1 MPLLFLI
8 LISSFNYINLQA
20 NDNKFKCKKEDVN
33 REIEI
38 GDEVTLCI
46 HSKELNQKIAYKL
59 KVDKY
64 SIITIKGGFEKLI
77 PNMPDEDSKSKET
90 DSMRLRNLIY
100 DSNVEDKRDN
110 LGEKG
115 ENKDKENN
123 EETLF
128 DDNENNDD
136 SRLLTLEEEKEEEEE
151 KEKEE
156 QNNEN
161 PNNDEQ
167 KEYPEKNEDNR
178 EEENNEEEGKN
189 DEENKKPEIQNED
202 QTDNDEIKINSI
214 NDVEDKEDENKEE
227 EKQKEE
233 NEEEEKQKEENEE
246 EEKQKEENE
255 EEEKQKEEN
264 EEEEKQEEKK
274 QEEEKEEEEKEEEE
288 KKEEPHK
295 RSAYEMEGAKPP
307 LSMYTRRVMNVSKI
321 NDYLQSDST
330 RGRVGSRN
338 LGNTCFMN
346 SSIACLS
353 NCTELT
359 YYFLK
364 GDYLK
369 DINEENSL
377 GMRGKLAKEW
387 GNLMKQYWVEDTRV
401 GDPSDFKYIIGQKCE
416 RFRGYGQ
423 QDSNEFMSVFLD
435 YLNEDLNATT
445 KKEYVEL
452 KEKGEDETDEQ
463 SARRFWEINLKRNNS
478 IVTDLFCGQFK
489 STITCPDCGWINIT
503 FDPFDTI
510 NLPLLTQIK
519 KHSGW
524 GSENV
529 EKFNFFYIPKNVTRE
544 PICLTIKDISNEEYI
559 SSVIDRI
566 KKEKSFFYHDKI
578 DDLLMLDILRKEK
591 YGYAEKTQIVRQ
603 FVYDDE
609 FIYSFDFNRE
619 NDKIILPVY
628 FYSQNLEKE
637 NKSRY
642 PRMVICHKDH
652 TLNDIKKKIY
662 FYLRKYILSP
672 FLKDN
677 EEKDELSSEIEKYL
691 LDEKNELPD
700 DKIYEKIEEEYNKV
714 FKKYNTDEKEEK
726 SDEDKNKDSDEEKN
740 KDSDE
745 EKNKDSDEDKNKDSD
760 EEKNKNSDEDKNK
773 NSDEDKN
780 KDSDEDKNKDSDDE
794 KNKEKEEKEKK
805 DEEEEKKG
813 DEEQKEKNEGE
824 EKDENDKDNKKE
836 EEKNKEEDEHTEK
849 IDEDK
854 ENKDKEQKKI
864 DENNSNEEKVNPEEK
879 KEKEQIKNNEDNN
892 AKEEGQKEKEPNNNE
907 KNQENNIEEKTLS
920 EDDILKKLIEQFKAD
935 IPFEIF
941 IRRERDDNLYYGKT
955 PFIDSKHFSRYSKKL
970 KEFLKIENFDC
981 PLSDIQTDISDYE
994 VIVQFNPDS
1003 KYINKSAFNL
1013 DHYYSIEFDYKIKQE
1028 EEEEKK
1034 KENEEEEDD
1043 GKMTLAKCLKKFCKE
1058 EQLAEGDEWYCSKC
1072 KKHVLAKK
1080 KMDLYYVPKIL
1091 IICFKRFVKES
1102 SYRWEKNEDEV
1113 EFPINNLDLKDFV
1126 IGPDKDHSKYDL
1138 FAVSQHYGGTGG
1150 GHYTAVCKNDG
1161 KWFSYN
1167 DSCCSETTES
1177 DCQSSAAYVLF
1188 YRRQTD

>member
-1 MPLLFLI
+1 
-8 LISSFNYINLQA
+8 
-20 NDNKFKCKKEDVN
+20 
-33 REIEI
+33 
-38 GDEVTLCI
+38 
-46 HSKELNQKIAYKL
+46 
-59 KVDKY
+59 
-64 SIITIKGGFEKLI
+64 
-77 PNMPDEDSKSKET
+77 
-90 DSMRLRNLIY
+90 
-100 DSNVEDKRDN
+100 
-110 LGEKG
+110 
-115 ENKDKENN
+115 
-123 EETLF
+123 
-128 DDNENNDD
+128 
-136 SRLLTLEEEKEEEEE
+136 
-151 KEKEE
+151 
-156 QNNEN
+156 
-161 PNNDEQ
+161 
-167 KEYPEKNEDNR
+167 
-178 EEENNEEEGKN
+178 
-189 DEENKKPEIQNED
+189 
-202 QTDNDEIKINSI
+202 
-214 NDVEDKEDENKEE
+214 
-227 EKQKEE
+227 
-233 NEEEEKQKEENEE
+233 
-246 EEKQKEENE
+246 
-255 EEEKQKEEN
+255 
-264 EEEEKQEEKK
+264 
-274 QEEEKEEEEKEEEE
+274 
-288 KKEEPHK
+288 
-295 RSAYEMEGAKPP
+295 
-307 LSMYTRRVMNVSKI
+307 MYTRRVMNVSKI
-321 NDYLQSDST
+321 NDYLQGDST

-529 EKFNFFYIPKNVTRE
+529 EKFNFFYIPNNVIRE

-714 FKKYNTDEKEEK
+714 FKKYNTDKKEEK

-780 KDSDEDKNKDSDDE
+780 KDSDEDKNKE
-794 KNKEKEEKEKK
+794 EEEEKEKK

-879 KEKEQIKNNEDNN
+879 KENEQIKNNEDNN
-892 AKEEGQKEKEPNNNE
+892 AKEEGEKEKEKEPTNNE

-1013 DHYYSIEFDYKIKQE
+1013 DHYYSIEFDYKIKQ